1 MPMQISRSVVLIPSQ
16 TLTVSGTSGIIVVP
30 DGFTRAIFYLTT
42 GTPAG
47 TTETLDVYV
56 QHALKGVTASA
67 DATAGLDLVA
77 STYTLFDDFLH
88 MTQITTST
96 ATIVAK
102 YSDYITANA
111 VAVNK
116 DAALGAASFSAGPL
130 GSAWR
135 IKWVITGTSPS
146 YPGTYM
152 VAQLLP

>member
-1 MPMQISRSVVLIPSQ
+1 MMQISRNIVLIPSQ
-16 TLTVSGTSGIIVVP
+16 TLTVSGTSGIIPVP
-30 DGFTRAIFYLTT
+30 EGYTRAIFYLTT
-42 GTPAG
+42 GAPTG

-56 QHALKGVTASA
+56 QHALRGVTASA

-88 MTQITTST
+88 MTQITVST

-116 DAALGAASFSAGPL
+116 DAALAVGFSAGPL
-130 GSAWR
+130 GTAWR
-135 IKWVITGTSPS
+135 IKWVISGTSPT

>member
-1 MPMQISRSVVLIPSQ
+1 MSVQTSRSLVLIPTQ
-16 TLTVSGTSGIIVVP
+16 TLTASGTSGIIPVP
-30 DGFTRAIFYLTT
+30 EGYKSAIFYLTT

-56 QHALKGVTASA
+56 QHALKAAGSSDTV
-67 DATAGLDLVA
+67 AGLDLVA
-77 STYTLFDDFLH
+77 STYTIFDDFLH

-111 VAVNK
+111 QAVTK
-116 DAALGAASFSAGPL
+116 DGALAVGFSAGPL
-130 GSAWR
+130 GGAWR

-146 YPGTYM
+146 YPGTYLT
-152 VAQLLP
+152 VQLLP

>member
-1 MPMQISRSVVLIPSQ
+1 MSAQNSRNIVLIPAQ
-16 TLTVSGTSGIIVVP
+16 TLTASGTSGIIVVP
-30 DGFTRAIFYLTT
+30 EGFTRAIFWLTT

-56 QHALKGVTASA
+56 QHALRGVTASA

-88 MTQITTST
+88 FTQITTST

-102 YSDYITANA
+102 YSDYVTAAA
-111 VAVNK
+111 VVVNK
-116 DAALGAASFSAGPL
+116 DAALAAATFSAGPL
-130 GSAWR
+130 GAAWR

-146 YPGTYM
+146 YPSTYL